1 MMFGLS
7 EKDISAINGVFSK
20 FSEVRLV
27 IIYGSRAKGNF
38 RPASDIDLVIV
49 NHGNLRNVLGSID
62 AQLDDLLLPYKID
75 LTQITMITNAD
86 LIDHIRRVGKVFYS
100 SEEEFILNEPASV
113 YLSQAKQE
121 LKESPPK

>member
-100 SEEEFILNEPASV
+100 CEEEFILNEPAER
-113 YLSQAKQE
+113 YLS
-121 LKESPPK
+121 